1 MSAAAALRDRWWA
14 LWPGGPSG
22 AIDATYRDLA
32 DRYSEPHRA
41 YHTLDHVA
49 DCLRRLD
56 EVRPRL
62 TRPDEAELAL
72 WFHDAVYDPR
82 RADNEAQSAALAA
95 GALRALGMT
104 EEAAGRVADLIRLTA
119 HRATDLTGDRA
130 LVCDIDLAILGAEP
144 PAFKAYDAAIRREY
158 DWVPEDVFRRE
169 RARVLAGFLARQRI
183 YQTSHFS
190 HALEQRARANLEAA
204 IQDYQNGTLIPLIR
218 R

>member
-32 DRYSEPHRA
+32 NRYSEPHRA

-82 RADNEAQSAALAA
+82 RADNEAQSASLAA

-130 LVCDIDLAILGAEP
+130 LVGDIDLAILGAP
-144 PAFKAYDAAIRREY
+144 PERFEQYDAAIQREY
-158 DWVPEDVFRRE
+158 AWVPEEVYRRE
-169 RARVLAGFLARQRI
+169 RARVLAGFLARPRI
-183 YQTSHFS
+183 YHTPHF
-190 HALEQRARANLEAA
+190 ADTLEQRARANLSAA
-204 IQDYQNGTLIPLIR
+204 VRRYQNGTQIAR
-218 R
+218 

>member
-32 DRYSEPHRA
+32 NRYSEPHRA

-56 EVRPRL
+56 EVRPL
-62 TRPDEAELAL
+62 LARPAEAELAL

-82 RADNEAQSAALAA
+82 RADNEEQSAALASE
-95 GALRALGMT
+95 ALRALGGT
-104 EEAAGRVADLIRLTA
+104 AEAAERVAELIRLTA
-119 HRATDLTGDRA
+119 HRATELSGDEA

-144 PAFKAYDAAIRREY
+144 AAFAAYDAAIRREY
-158 DWVPEDVFRRE
+158 AWVPEDVFRRE
-169 RARVLAGFLARQRI
+169 RARVLAGFLARPRI
-183 YQTSHFS
+183 YYTATFVA
-190 HALEQRARANLEAA
+190 ALEQRARVNLDGA
-204 IQDYQNGTLIPLIR
+204 IRHLRMAG
-218 R
+218 